1 MSKIAKM
8 LWNLT
13 ETVMKFLAV
22 NVFRLKISEEKWQA
36 FTQFVK
42 FGLVGVSN
50 TLISYVVYMLLVAL
64 GVNYLLSSVIGFT
77 VSVANSFHWNN
88 KYVFVEGENEN
99 RSKLKAFVKTF
110 LAYAGTGLILS
121 NILLFL
127 WVDTLGIHKALGPLI
142 NLFITVPLNFIINKL
157 WAFKKATVSEEV

>member
-1 MSKIAKM
+1 M

-13 ETVMKFLAV
+13 ETVMKFVAV

-110 LAYAGTGLILS
+110 LAYAGTGLVLS

-157 WAFKKATVSEEV
+157 WAFKKSKVLEEV